1 LSAEPLV
8 AVRGLTRRFGARTAV
23 DRVDFEVEAGRPLAL
38 FGGNGAGKS
47 TLLRL
52 LCGSLRPTQGSISIA
67 GVDPRRAPIASR
79 NAIGLVAHGTL
90 LYDDLSAAE
99 NLIFFGKLHGVRD
112 PQGRART
119 LLASLGLARRADDPV
134 RSYSRGMQQRVA
146 LARAL
151 VHAPPLLLL
160 DEPATGLD
168 VSARARFH
176 TALHESAADGT
187 TWILVTHAAEEGLA
201 LCPRW
206 LFLERGR
213 VADSGTNES
222 PDAERLRERLS
233 GIA

>member
-1 LSAEPLV
+1 MTA
-8 AVRGLTRRFGARTAV
+8 RGLTRRFGARVAI
-23 DRVDFEVEAGRPLAL
+23 DRVDFEVRSGESLAL

-52 LCGSLRPTQGSISIA
+52 LAGSLRPTEGSIAIE
-67 GVDPRRAPIASR
+67 GDEPRHAPARVR
-79 NAIGLVAHGTL
+79 NRIGMVAHGTL

-99 NLIFFGKLHGVRD
+99 NLLFFARLHGVPR
-112 PQGRART
+112 PRERAKE
-119 LLASLGLARRADDPV
+119 LLVALGLGDRADDPV
-134 RSYSRGMQQRVA
+134 RSFSRGMQQRVA

-160 DEPATGLD
+160 DEPGTGLD
-168 VSARARFH
+168 VTARARFH
-176 TALHESAADGT
+176 DALRGAAAEGA

-213 VADSGTNES
+213 VEDSGTNRGL
-222 PDAERLRERLS
+222 DADRLLARLRE
-233 GIA
+233 IA